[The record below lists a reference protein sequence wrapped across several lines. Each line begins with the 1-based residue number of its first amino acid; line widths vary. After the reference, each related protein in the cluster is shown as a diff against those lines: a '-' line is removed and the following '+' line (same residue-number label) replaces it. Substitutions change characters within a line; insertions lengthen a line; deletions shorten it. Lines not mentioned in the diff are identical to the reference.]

1 MGRKQLAA
9 FAALACVATPSV
21 AFDSPA
27 QQTQGMMVY
36 VALPLDGRN
45 VKEQAPAYGLS
56 FQGRREFETVK
67 VDSRMFNF
75 FGTGLEAKW
84 IVAGVVA
91 TGAAVAVASKD
102 KKTSTAY
109 QQQQQVQA
117 QQKAEQQAAGGG
129 TGGGTSP
136 TPPCP
141 VTPKCP

>member
-27 QQTQGMMVY
+27 QQSQGMMVY
-36 VALPLDGRN
+36 IALPLDGRN

-56 FQGRREFETVK
+56 LQGRREFETVK
-67 VDSRMFNF
+67 LDSRMFNF

-84 IVAGVVA
+84 IIAGVVA

-102 KKTSTAY
+102 KKTSQAY
-109 QQQQQVQA
+109 QQQQQAQA
-117 QQKAEQQAAGGG
+117 QQQAEKQAAGGG
-129 TGGGTSP
+129 SGGTPP
-136 TPPCP
+136 TPCP
-141 VTPKCP
+141 VTPKCPN

>member
-21 AFDSPA
+21 AFDNPT
-27 QQTQGMMVY
+27 QQSQGMMVY
-36 VALPLDGRN
+36 IALPLDGRN

-56 FQGRREFETVK
+56 FQGKREFETVRL
-67 VDSRMFNF
+67 DSRMFNF

-84 IVAGVVA
+84 ILAGVVA

-102 KKTSTAY
+102 KKTSQAY

-117 QQKAEQQAAGGG
+117 QQQAEQQAGGGSGGG
-129 TGGGTSP
+129 TTP
-136 TPPCP
+136 TPCP
-141 VTPKCP
+141 VKPACPK

>member
-21 AFDSPA
+21 AFDNPT
-27 QQTQGMMVY
+27 QQSQGMMVY
-36 VALPLDGRN
+36 IALPLDGRN

-56 FQGRREFETVK
+56 FQGKREFETVK
-67 VDSRMFNF
+67 LDSRMFNF

-84 IVAGVVA
+84 ILAGVVA

-102 KKTSTAY
+102 KKTSQAY

-117 QQKAEQQAAGGG
+117 QQQAEQQAGGGSGGG
-129 TGGGTSP
+129 TTP
-136 TPPCP
+136 TPCP
-141 VTPKCP
+141 VKPACPK

>member
-21 AFDSPA
+21 AFDNPT
-27 QQTQGMMVY
+27 QQSQGMMVY
-36 VALPLDGRN
+36 IALPLDGRN

-56 FQGRREFETVK
+56 FQGKREFETVK
-67 VDSRMFNF
+67 LDSRMFNF

-84 IVAGVVA
+84 ILAGVVA

-102 KKTSTAY
+102 KKTSQAY

-117 QQKAEQQAAGGG
+117 QQQAEQQAGGGSGGG
-129 TGGGTSP
+129 TTP
-136 TPPCP
+136 TPCP
-141 VTPKCP
+141 VKPTCPK

>member
-27 QQTQGMMVY
+27 QQSQGMMVY

-56 FQGRREFETVK
+56 FQGKREFETVRL
-67 VDSRMFNF
+67 DSRMFNF

-84 IVAGVVA
+84 IIAGVVA

-102 KKTSTAY
+102 KKTSAAY
-109 QQQQQVQA
+109 QQQQQQQA
-117 QQKAEQQAAGGG
+117 QQQAEQQAQNGGG
-129 TGGGTSP
+129 TPAP
-136 TPPCP
+136 TPCP
-141 VTPKCP
+141 VTPNCPK

>member
-27 QQTQGMMVY
+27 QHSQGMMVY

-56 FQGRREFETVK
+56 FQGRREYETVK
-67 VDSRMFNF
+67 LDSRMFNF

-84 IVAGVVA
+84 IIAGVVA

-102 KKTSTAY
+102 KKTSASY
-109 QQQQQVQA
+109 QQQQQAQA
-117 QQKAEQQAAGGG
+117 QQQAEQQAAAGGG
-129 TGGGTSP
+129 TAP

>member
-27 QQTQGMMVY
+27 QQSQGMMVY

-56 FQGRREFETVK
+56 FQGRREYETVK
-67 VDSRMFNF
+67 LDSRMFNF

-84 IVAGVVA
+84 IIAGVVA

-102 KKTSTAY
+102 KKTSASY
-109 QQQQQVQA
+109 QQQQQAQA
-117 QQKAEQQAAGGG
+117 QQQAEQQAAAGDG
-129 TGGGTSP
+129 TAP
-136 TPPCP
+136 KPPCP

>member
-21 AFDSPA
+21 AFDGQA
-27 QQTQGMMVY
+27 QQSQGMMVY

-56 FQGRREFETVK
+56 FQGKREYEAVR

-84 IVAGVVA
+84 IIAGVVA

-102 KKTSTAY
+102 KKTSAAY
-109 QQQQQVQA
+109 QQQQQQQA
-117 QQKAEQQAAGGG
+117 QQQAEQQAQNGGGG
-129 TGGGTSP
+129 TTKPPCPP
-136 TPPCP
+136 TPPACP
-141 VTPKCP
+141 K